1 MWCLIVHLSMSV
13 HNHFQNYNR
22 LVYHTRLS
30 THFLIV
36 AGSCLNSIFLSISFP
51 FAPFSREQGS
61 MIIAV
66 WEQEHSQTFTV
77 IKYQEMAVSRK
88 DKQKGQDRSLI
99 YRLQQWGLFI
109 FHLPVFSQ
117 NLILKRWLLKMIASC
132 QCWGNPFKTSSS
144 QKRSEARTEKSA
156 AMSSPICKNV
166 VTGHFS
172 YFPVQS
178 WSWRLTG
185 CLADMAL
192 KKKIFLCSCR
202 RGRKSKRP
210 ETGNSRMRQSFPF
223 QCFCSPGLPPVSPPW
238 ILPSEI
244 SLFSCVTPLSCVLWD
259 WTISTPDR
267 WAVGNNT

>member
-192 KKKIFLCSCR
+192 KKK
-202 RGRKSKRP
+202 
-210 ETGNSRMRQSFPF
+210 N
-223 QCFCSPGLPPVSPPW
+223 LP
-238 ILPSEI
+238 L
-244 SLFSCVTPLSCVLWD
+244 LL
-259 WTISTPDR
+259 
-267 WAVGNNT
+267 